1 MDQGAKVTLGMAK
14 GSMTD
19 GRHAR
24 EYSTA
29 AKDPRRSRI
38 ESRRPTCH
46 GVEFTSNQQ
55 ILRKEMQQNVA
66 AAFPAEEG
74 LRAPPTPHAV
84 LSRGKRSRS
93 PF

>member
-1 MDQGAKVTLGMAK
+1 MVQGAKVTLSMAK

-19 GRHAR
+19 GRRAR
-24 EYSTA
+24 EYSIA
-29 AKDPRRSRI
+29 ARDPRRSRI

-55 ILRKEMQQNVA
+55 ILRKEMRQNVA

-74 LRAPPTPHAV
+74 FRAPPTPHAV
-84 LSRGKRSRS
+84 LSRGERSRS